1 MDKSFDK
8 IIGGEFIMHIKELFD
23 LSRKTAIITGGGR
36 GLGEQIAEGFAE
48 AGANVV
54 LCSRKE
60 EACIQVANR
69 LAELGVGTLG
79 LKCDITKK
87 QDIEY
92 VVDQTLKR
100 FDRID
105 ILVNNSGA
113 TWGAPVVDMPLEA
126 WEKVMN
132 VNVTGTFLM
141 SQEVGK
147 QMIKQQGGKII
158 NIASVAGLGGT
169 DDRFMDT
176 IGYNTSKGAV
186 ITFTKDL
193 AAKWGKYNINVNA
206 IAPGFFPTK
215 MSNVLIEQGKDHFMD
230 RTPLKRFG
238 SERDLK
244 GAAVYLAT
252 KASDF
257 VTGDVLVVDGGMHV
271 L

>member
-1 MDKSFDK
+1 MQ
-8 IIGGEFIMHIKELFD
+8 IKELFD
-23 LSRKTAIITGGGR
+23 LTGKTAIVTGGGR

-54 LCSRKE
+54 LCSRKQ
-60 EACIQVANR
+60 EACLEVANR
-69 LAELGVGTLG
+69 LTQLGVETLG
-79 LKCDITKK
+79 LKCDVTNKE
-87 QDIEY
+87 DIRY
-92 VVDQTLKR
+92 VVDQTLQR
-100 FDRID
+100 FGSID

-113 TWGAPVVDMPLEA
+113 TWGAPAVDMPLEA
-126 WEKVMN
+126 WQKIID

-147 QMIKQQGGKII
+147 QMIKQKSGKII
-158 NIASVAGLGGT
+158 NIASTAGLGGT
-169 DDRFMDT
+169 DARFMDT

-193 AAKWGKYNINVNA
+193 AAKWGQYKINVNA

-215 MSNVLIEQGKDHFMD
+215 MSKVLIEQGKEHFMN

-238 SERDLK
+238 SNQDLK
-244 GAAVYLAT
+244 GAAVFLAA
-252 KASDF
+252 KSSDF
-257 VTGDVLVVDGGMHV
+257 VTGDVLVIDGGMHV